1 MGGKES
7 IWTSITGRVLVLFS
21 SKFGLSSLK
30 TRNQVGL
37 QGDPQVFAML
47 SLECK
52 LNPVSI
58 LYLRALNAN

>member
-7 IWTSITGRVLVLFS
+7 IWTSVTERVLVFFS

-37 QGDPQVFAML
+37 KGDPQVFAMM
-47 SLECK
+47 SL
-52 LNPVSI
+52 
-58 LYLRALNAN
+58 